1 MKYEFEITT
10 SLTQDTKLST
20 RGAQLFYAYGET
32 ALDALQSGLSLINV
46 EFKQGIGVFHAYAKN
61 LVDIHSN
68 EHGKEREAAEKWRVE
83 YHERRGSVGKEHTES
98 IFLDVQLRKATDEK
112 PLRAPRGASE
122 RLKVPLT
129 ESQANKARLAAN
141 AAGMEL
147 GAWLREKIVSELK

>member
-10 SLTQDTKLST
+10 SLTQDTKLNP

-32 ALDALQSGLSLINV
+32 ALGALQSGLALINV
-46 EFKQGIGVFHAYAKN
+46 EFKQGISVYHAYAKN

-68 EHGKEREAAEKWRVE
+68 EYGKEREEAEKWRIE
-83 YHERRGSVGKEHTES
+83 YHEQRGSTGKEHTET

-129 ESQANKARLAAN
+129 ESEADKARLAAN

-147 GAWLREKIVSELK
+147 GAWLRKRVVSEFN